1 MTCLTNFMY
10 FFIVS
15 FNTSSR
21 CSRSS
26 YLRRRRTVWCVEMMN
41 IPLMSIFMYFR
52 KKIEKSIFIGTS
64 IFYEFFFPFLIYA
77 AATLCAQ
84 AQASA
89 LHQGCIFPL
98 FCWWLVGLGWT
109 RSVRDRIGLW
119 RWMYAFCLLIMTS
132 NHLSICSIPA
142 SLWSFDQNFIM

>member
-109 RSVRDRIGLW
+109 GSVRDRIGLW

-132 NHLSICSIPA
+132 NRLSVCSIPA